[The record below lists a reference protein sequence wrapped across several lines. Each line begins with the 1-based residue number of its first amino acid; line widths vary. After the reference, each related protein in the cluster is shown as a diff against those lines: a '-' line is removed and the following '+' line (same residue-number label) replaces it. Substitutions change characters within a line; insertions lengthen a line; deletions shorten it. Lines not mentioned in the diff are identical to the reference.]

1 MEVKRMEQNERRY
14 GADRDELMR
23 SIIGLDS
30 GLVSLDQAN
39 REGVPGLDPK
49 VSFAVRN
56 LLTLSQSKKKRRP
69 DEDTPS
75 RPPSPGPPAKKARDQ
90 AAWDQQQCIYRL
102 PPPTVA
108 ANSSH
113 LASKHPVHQ
122 PAHLRSTK
130 MPAPKANSAIR
141 ITELLGEMGLSTHR
155 LVMPTRTNLEAYDG
169 VLSAA
174 TSLID
179 MKRQVDR
186 VEQEIR
192 TLKAQKDGFVPPV
205 EAARTRSESV
215 LSTDT
220 SGTNRRS
227 RA

>member
-1 MEVKRMEQNERRY
+1 MEQNERRY
-14 GADRDELMR
+14 RADRDDLMR

-49 VSFAVRN
+49 VRVTFRDRSNSA
-56 LLTLSQSKKKRRP
+56 QSKKKRRP
-69 DEDTPS
+69 DEETPS
-75 RPPSPGPPAKKARDQ
+75 RPASPGPPAKKPRDQ
-90 AAWDQQQCIYRL
+90 AAWDAQQCIYRL
-102 PPPTVA
+102 PPPPVA

-122 PAHLRSTK
+122 PVHLRSTK
-130 MPAPKANSAIR
+130 MPMPKANSAIR

-155 LVMPTRTNLEAYDG
+155 LVMPTRGNLEAYDG
-169 VLSAA
+169 VLGAA
-174 TSLID
+174 ASLID

-186 VEQEIR
+186 VEQDIR
-192 TLKAQKDGFVPPV
+192 TLKAQKDGFIPPV
-205 EAARTRSESV
+205 DASRKRSESV

-220 SGTNRRS
+220 SGTGTNRRS